1 MFISLYVGDGKERPH
16 MGESIL
22 FQDALMQ
29 GLGVGG
35 GLVMSLERLENCFE
49 HQLFLTCKEKLEKL
63 YMCCAFSLLRSIVCV

>member
-1 MFISLYVGDGKERPH
+1 MFISLPMWGDGKERPH

-29 GLGVGG
+29 GLGVGS

-49 HQLFLTCKEKLEKL
+49 YQLFFNLQRRIRKIIYVLC
-63 YMCCAFSLLRSIVCV
+63 F